1 MRDDLFYRVP
11 TSLSV
16 GDSNIDDGRSP
27 SVLERMELTEMRMF
41 LYLREPLPRGWASDD
56 IQRIAKTDPQWGVPF
71 QLTRT
76 HREKL

>member
-1 MRDDLFYRVP
+1 MTRYSRILLHEADILGRWVLIGWRPMRDDLFYRVP

-41 LYLREPLPRGWASDD
+41 LYLREPLPRG
-56 IQRIAKTDPQWGVPF
+56 
-71 QLTRT
+71 
-76 HREKL
+76 